1 MLTVGYVMENKAKV
15 ANIWKWVWDS
25 HLQRRNLRF
34 AQNPEYRKED
44 FWKINQ
50 KSSFYFLCWGY
61 PL

>member
-25 HLQRRNLRF
+25 HQQRRNLRF

-50 KSSFYFLCWGY
+50 KSSFYFL
-61 PL
+61 